1 MSKDKWFKVHFF
13 SKNGVRDFQKK
24 KRPPKPILLPE
35 ELNEEPNEELNL
47 PHFVKHQIVWQSKK
61 RVRPKFIKVS
71 E

>member
-1 MSKDKWFKVHFF
+1 MVQSSFF
-13 SKNGVRDFQKK
+13 FRKMVSEIFRKK

-35 ELNEEPNEELNL
+35 ELNEEPKEELNL